1 MWILFPVVSSDVITY
16 KLCSYPLSSFE
27 SVDAMRVPEQPQIT
41 EEILDLVSNT
51 ANSESIETFMEHRID
66 QYVLGGESY
75 YIICH
80 MIKLPTTTIIL
91 QLESRAGL

>member
-1 MWILFPVVSSDVITY
+1 
-16 KLCSYPLSSFE
+16 
-27 SVDAMRVPEQPQIT
+27 MRVPEQPQIT

-80 MIKLPTTTIIL
+80 MISTIIHNYYNFAI
-91 QLESRAGL
+91 RK